1 MEESSRAASP
11 SSQSHPVVVR
21 GGGGEG
27 VRLFPCLFCSK
38 TFLKSQALGGHQN
51 AHKKERVA
59 GSWNPYASSPSS
71 YGHLYAAALE
81 LDAATTTTP
90 VAGAPHCGGASF
102 PAGGSTAGEA
112 YGDAIAAA
120 LRSGRWSPGPA
131 RHGGTDGNHDR
142 DGVSSSI
149 HDDVLN
155 WTRST
160 NKVPLAAMTR
170 DAAAAAPAAVVIEEE
185 EEEEKLDLELRL

>member
-1 MEESSRAASP
+1 MEESSRAP
-11 SSQSHPVVVR
+11 PPPHPVVVVV
-21 GGGGEG
+21 GGSGGGEG

-71 YGHLYAAALE
+71 YGHFYAAALE
-81 LDAATTTTP
+81 LDAATTP
-90 VAGAPHCGGASF
+90 VVGAPHCGRASF
-102 PAGGSTAGEA
+102 AAGGSTAGEA

-131 RHGGTDGNHDR
+131 RHGGGDGNHDR
-142 DGVSSSI
+142 DGVSSI
-149 HDDVLN
+149 HEDVLN

-160 NKVPLAAMTR
+160 KAPLAAMTR
-170 DAAAAAPAAVVIEEE
+170 DAAAAAPAAVVMEGEE